1 MENQAIVHALRTAAL
16 HSGQP
21 RRRPVGTYGRRRSA
35 RPASDFLRG
44 ESELF
49 GEGWKSGQ
57 VAFGEVLV
65 TAPSLRSPDKREEA
79 SVLMCQRRV
88 Q

>member
-1 MENQAIVHALRTAAL
+1 MENQAVVHQNGRAAFGSATAPAC
-16 HSGQP
+16 
-21 RRRPVGTYGRRRSA
+21 GTYGRRRSA